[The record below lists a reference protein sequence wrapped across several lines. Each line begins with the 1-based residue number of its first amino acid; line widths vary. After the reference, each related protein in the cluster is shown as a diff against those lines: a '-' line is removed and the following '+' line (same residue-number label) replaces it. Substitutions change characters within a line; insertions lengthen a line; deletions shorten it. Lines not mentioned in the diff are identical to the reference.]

1 VLWWLSQGTHEHSQ
15 LFNYLIHAG
24 TNWVSDKNQ
33 PDDEK
38 RNKLKKDCSPTDSKV
53 IVQNGELLAGII
65 CKKAVCANTG
75 RLCPCLVGTASRT
88 THS

>member
-1 VLWWLSQGTHEHSQ
+1 MQ

-65 CKKAVCANTG
+65 CKKAVCPAPLVLAMAGIPVAGN
-75 RLCPCLVGTASRT
+75 RLCCAEMSDACV
-88 THS
+88 